1 MSAYSSLKIRLPA
14 ITVGLALVSATAMGG
29 LSWYFARSGLMEG
42 AQDRL
47 QLAATARK
55 IGIELVAERAAGD
68 LATTA
73 ANPQVGGNFTD
84 LVEALDPAKAEF
96 AAVVQ
101 AYTSPTKL
109 EDRLNAEAAGTMYA
123 RRHAK
128 VQEVAR
134 KLIERRGYADLIF
147 VSEDGRIVYTTTK
160 GADFAHALSE
170 ADLAKTG
177 LARLIERLK
186 GADATA
192 TLYEDFAAYPAE
204 AGPSAFLGQS
214 ITRRANVAMGTGQA
228 ATRMGF
234 VVMRVTPALF
244 DRTLSDRGG
253 LGDTGEV
260 VAVGTDGRLRSNPPL
275 GIAQAG
281 AGSAGKVSAGKI
293 SAGKISA
300 GMEAAGL
307 GLSPALLNT
316 DRPFTYATADGDR
329 MAATARVSVMGAP
342 WTLVAAQSDTEILGA
357 VGTLTRALALTALG
371 VLVLTA
377 LLGLLFAR
385 GIVRPL
391 GALTRAL
398 DALARRETLADV
410 PGSGRADEIGG
421 IARAVVTIRDISLED
436 AARQLETTA
445 AARMREETDRR
456 ALLAE
461 LADGFERSVGRI
473 VETVSQAASGLNAA
487 SDSMITAVA
496 GTAQR
501 SVTVAATANETAG
514 NVNAVATAAEELG
527 ATVGEIGRQVE
538 QAADMSRKAVDEAGR
553 TADTMRRLSTAAA
566 RIGDVVGM
574 VSQIAGQTNL
584 LALNATIEAARAG
597 EAGRGFAVVAAEVK
611 NLAEQTARA
620 TTEIGQ
626 QVEAIQAATGEA
638 AGAIQ
643 GIVGRIE
650 GMSQVTGSIAAAVE
664 EQGVTT
670 QEIVRN
676 MGQASA
682 GTGAMTQDIAAVA
695 TSAEEAGASAAQ
707 VQRASADL
715 SRQSESLRA
724 EVDGFLATV
733 RAA

>member
-1 MSAYSSLKIRLPA
+1 MSALSSLKVRLPA

-29 LSWYFARSGLMEG
+29 LSWHFARSGLIEG
-42 AQDRL
+42 ARNRL
-47 QLAATARK
+47 ELAADARK

-68 LATTA
+68 LVTTA
-73 ANPQVGGNFTD
+73 ANPQVGGNFAD
-84 LVEALDPAKAEF
+84 LVEALDPAKADF
-96 AAVVQ
+96 ARIVQ
-101 AYTSPTKL
+101 AYTSAPKP
-109 EDRLNAEAAGTMYA
+109 EDRLAAEAAGTMYG
-123 RRHAK
+123 RRHGK

-134 KLIERRGYADLIF
+134 KLVERRGYADLIF
-147 VSEDGRIVYTTTK
+147 VSEDGRLVYTTTK

-170 ADLAKTG
+170 RELAETG
-177 LARLIERLK
+177 LARLVQRLK
-186 GADATA
+186 AADADAT
-192 TLYEDFAAYPAE
+192 LFEDFAPYPAE
-204 AGPSAFLGQS
+204 AGPSAFLGRS
-214 ITRRANVAMGTGQA
+214 IARRANVAMGTGQA
-228 ATRMGF
+228 AERIGF

-253 LGDTGEV
+253 LGDTGQV
-260 VAVGTDGRLRSNPPL
+260 VALGADGRLRSNAPL
-275 GIAQAG
+275 GGGATAG
-281 AGSAGKVSAGKI
+281 R
-293 SAGKISA
+293 
-300 GMEAAGL
+300 EAAEFGL
-307 GLSPALLNT
+307 ASALLAT
-316 DRPFTYATADGDR
+316 GQAFGYAAADGNR
-329 MAATARVSVMGAP
+329 MAATAKVSVMGAP
-342 WTLVAAQSDTEILGA
+342 WTLVATQSDDEILSA
-357 VGTLTRALALTALG
+357 VATLTRALALAALG
-371 VLVLTA
+371 VLAATA

-385 GIVRPL
+385 SIVRPL

-398 DALARRETLADV
+398 DALARREPLADV
-410 PGSGRADEIGG
+410 PGAGRTDEIGG

-436 AARQLETTA
+436 AARQLETNA
-445 AARMREETDRR
+445 AARMREESDRR
-456 ALLAE
+456 VLLAD

-473 VETVSQAASGLNAA
+473 VETVSQAATGLNHA

-496 GTAQR
+496 GTARR
-501 SVTVAATANETAG
+501 SGTVAATAHETAG
-514 NVNAVATAAEELG
+514 NVNAVAAAAEELG
-527 ATVGEIGRQVE
+527 ATVEEIGRQVE
-538 QAADMSRKAVDEAGR
+538 QAADMSRNAVGEASR
-553 TADTMRRLSTAAA
+553 TAETMRRLSAAAA
-566 RIGDVVGM
+566 RIGDVVGI

-695 TSAEEAGASAAQ
+695 RSADEAGTSAGQ
-707 VQRASADL
+707 VRQASADL
-715 SRQSESLRA
+715 ARQSESLRA

>member
-1 MSAYSSLKIRLPA
+1 MSAFASLKVRLPA

-29 LSWYFARSGLMEG
+29 LSWYFARSGLVEG
-42 AQDRL
+42 AQERL
-47 QLAATARK
+47 QLAAAARK
-55 IGIELVAERAAGD
+55 TGIELVAERAAGD

-84 LVEALDPAKAEF
+84 LVETLDPAKADF
-96 AAVVQ
+96 AALVQ
-101 AYTSPTKL
+101 TYTAPAKL
-109 EDRLNAEAAGTMYA
+109 EDRLGAEATGTMYA

-160 GADFAHALSE
+160 GPDFSHALTE
-170 ADLAKTG
+170 GDLAKTG
-177 LARLIERLK
+177 LARLVERLK

-192 TLYEDFAAYPAE
+192 TLFEDFAPYPGE
-204 AGPSAFLGQS
+204 AGPSAFFGQA

-244 DRTLSDRGG
+244 DRTLADRGG
-253 LGDTGEV
+253 LGETGEV
-260 VAVGTDGRLRSNPPL
+260 VAIGADGRLRSNPPL
-275 GIAQAG
+275 GG
-281 AGSAGKVSAGKI
+281 ARAAGKVSAG
-293 SAGKISA
+293 
-300 GMEAAGL
+300 MPAADL
-307 GLSPALLNT
+307 GLSPALVGT
-316 DRPFTYATADGDR
+316 DRPFTYATAGDDR
-329 MAATARVSVMGAP
+329 TAAAARVSVMGAP
-342 WTLVAAQSDTEILGA
+342 WTLVAAQSDTEILGS
-357 VGTLTRALALTALG
+357 VGALTRALALTALG
-371 VLVLTA
+371 VLALTA

-398 DALARRETLADV
+398 DALARREPLAEV
-410 PGSGRADEIGG
+410 PGAGRADEIGG

-445 AARMREETDRR
+445 AARMREESDRR
-456 ALLAE
+456 ALLAD

-473 VETVSQAASGLNAA
+473 VETVSQAASGLNTA

-501 SVTVAATANETAG
+501 SGTVAATAQETAG
-514 NVNAVATAAEELG
+514 NVDAVAAAAEELG

-538 QAADMSRKAVDEAGR
+538 QAADMSRSAVDEASR

-643 GIVGRIE
+643 DIVGRIE

-682 GTGAMTQDIAAVA
+682 GTGAMTRDIAAVA
-695 TSAEEAGASAAQ
+695 TSAEEAGASAGE
-707 VQRASADL
+707 VRRACSDL
-715 SRQSESLRA
+715 ARQSENLRA